1 MKRAQGNSTTAS
13 VLCLPTPEVSEA
25 ELRSRRFFVLSLI
38 VAALLAAG
46 IRWFLISFSS
56 YDMRK
61 YLIPWFQT
69 LKSGGGFPAL
79 RQSIGNY
86 SLAYLTLLALGTY
99 VPLSPITVIKL
110 FSIVF
115 DYAAAAACAYL
126 IFVLEKSGPRVR
138 GLCKAASL
146 LVLFSPETILNS
158 ALWGQ
163 CDVIY
168 TFFCLMSIAFLIQ
181 RRMGLAFCFL
191 GWALAF
197 KLQAIFFLPL
207 FVFVWLTDRSRRLR
221 YFLLIPGM
229 MALSGLP
236 AVCMGHPVRDIFGIY
251 GLQIGWMRVMTAG
264 CPNLYTFAPGLDF
277 GSFASAGVIGTMVIL
292 ALMLLWL
299 LRRHRPL
306 APYEIVLSAV
316 WCAMVCVCFLPDMHE
331 RYLFPADLLL
341 IVPALGRKRLGDC
354 ICAISSAGVSVLSYL
369 PFLFQF
375 TAVPMW
381 TLALIRLGCLI
392 FVTGEL
398 TAPHMGL
405 RKINTVHDPSISS
418 APDRVTPKMPG

>member
-1 MKRAQGNSTTAS
+1 MKRTPEKSTTAS
-13 VLCLPTPEVSEA
+13 LPCLPIPRASEA
-25 ELRSRRFFVLSLI
+25 ELRNRRIFVLGLI
-38 VAALLAAG
+38 MAALFAAV
-46 IRWFLISFSS
+46 IRWFLLPFSS
-56 YDMRK
+56 YDMHK

-99 VPLSPITVIKL
+99 IPLSPITVIKL

-115 DYAAAAACAYL
+115 DYATAAACAYL
-126 IFVLEKSGPRVR
+126 LFALEKSDPHVGR
-138 GLCKAASL
+138 LCKTAFL

-163 CDVIY
+163 CDAIY
-168 TFFCLMSIAFLIQ
+168 TFFCFMSIAFLIQ
-181 RRMGLAFCFL
+181 RRMGLAFSFL

-207 FVFVWLTDRSRRLR
+207 FMFVWLTDHSRRLR

-236 AVCMGHPVRDIFGIY
+236 AVCAGHPVRDIFGIY

-264 CPNLYTFAPGLDF
+264 CPNLYTFAPDLDF
-277 GSFASAGVIGTMVIL
+277 GSSAPAAVIVTMVIL
-292 ALMLLWL
+292 ALMLIWL

-306 APYEIVLSAV
+306 APYEVVLSAV

-331 RYLFPADLLL
+331 RYLFPGDLLL
-341 IVPALGRKRLGDC
+341 IVPALGRKRFLDC
-354 ICAISSAGVSVLSYL
+354 ICAVSAAGVSVLSYL

-375 TAVPMW
+375 TPVPMW
-381 TLALIRLGCLI
+381 ALALIRLGCLI

-398 TAPHMGL
+398 TAPHMRF
-405 RKINTVHDPSISS
+405 RKLNILHDPRISS
-418 APDRVTPKMPG
+418 ASGRTAPKMPG